1 SSSCSDLGS
10 LPGEMVPFL
19 LLVALLSP
27 TVEAGKIIGGH
38 EAKPHSRPYMAFL
51 QFKIS
56 GKSYICGGFLVR
68 EDFVLTAAHC
78 LGSSINITVGAHNI
92 MDRERTQQVIQ
103 VRRAIPHPHYNDETL
118 ANDIML
124 LQLTRKAEMTDA
136 VSLINL
142 PRSLEKVKPGMMCS
156 VAGWGQLGVNMPS
169 ADKLQEV
176 DLEVQSE
183 EKCIAR
189 FKDYI
194 PITQICAGDPSKRKD
209 SFLGDSG
216 GPLVCNGVAQ
226 GIVSY
231 GSDDGT
237 TPNVYTRISSFLSWI
252 QRTMRRYKRQ
262 GSA

>member
-1 SSSCSDLGS
+1 
-10 LPGEMVPFL
+10 MVLLL

-27 TVEAGKIIGGH
+27 TGEAGKIIGGH

-51 QFKIS
+51 LFKIS
-56 GKSYICGGFLVR
+56 GKPHRCGGFLVR

-78 LGSSINITVGAHNI
+78 LGSSINVTLGAHNI
-92 MDRERTQQVIQ
+92 MERERTQQVIP

-124 LQLTRKAEMTDA
+124 LQLTRKAGITDA
-136 VSLINL
+136 VSPINL
-142 PRSLEKVKPGMMCS
+142 PRSLAKVKPGMMCS
-156 VAGWGQLGVNMPS
+156 VAGWGRLGVNMPS
-169 ADKLQEV
+169 TDKLQEV

-189 FKDYI
+189 FKKYI
-194 PITQICAGDPSKRKD
+194 PSTQICAGDPSKRKN
-209 SFLGDSG
+209 SFSGDSG

-231 GSDDGT
+231 GKDDGT
-237 TPNVYTRISSFLSWI
+237 TPDVYTRISSFLSWI
-252 QRTMRRYKRQ
+252 QTTMRRYKRQ